1 MSEVKKIIRYI
12 VPNNS
17 DKQIIKSIT
26 EFDQNNNILLDI
38 NYADEYEIES
48 KTIYEYSGKILKKEI
63 NFFDEENIS
72 EEAEYFYNQ
81 NDKIEKIKISY
92 ADESFSIKEYSY
104 NNEKNELQIIQ
115 FDEENEVESKE
126 YLKFNSENLLI
137 EKQVFDYDNILIEQI
152 VNKYDNNKNII
163 YSKEFYKYDDIKTE
177 SKYEYNF
184 SNKLTSFTKYNSK
197 NQIIEQIKFTYNTN
211 DKIIEQKHLG
221 KMTIKFSYDEELQQ
235 KIEERYDTQGMIVY
249 KAIFDVSK
257 DEKIINEIFPNY
269 EIIYEYQFF

>member
-152 VNKYDNNKNII
+152 ENKYDNNKNII

-249 KAIFDVSK
+249 KAIFDVSI